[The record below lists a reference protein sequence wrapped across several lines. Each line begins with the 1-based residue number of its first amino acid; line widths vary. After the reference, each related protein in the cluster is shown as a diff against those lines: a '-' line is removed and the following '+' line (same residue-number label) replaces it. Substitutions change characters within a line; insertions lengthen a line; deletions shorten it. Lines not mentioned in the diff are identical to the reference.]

1 MNYSDLGYDLEW
13 EETPVV
19 KAPVI
24 VLIVEQEQEQ
34 EENELEFA

>member
-1 MNYSDLGYDLEW
+1 MNDSDLGYDLEW

-24 VLIVEQEQEQ
+24 ILIVEQEQ